1 MRKMT
6 DQEKL
11 DAAVKDLAGDF
22 KDLVAEIEAS
32 VKLTQN
38 HYGRYMSVIGR
49 VAQGNR
55 QTGQIV
61 ALALVKAGANRAGVA
76 SARQVSF

>member
-1 MRKMT
+1 MT

-11 DAAVKDLAGDF
+11 DAAVKDLAGDL
-22 KDLVAEIEAS
+22 KDLVVKIEAS
-32 VKLTQN
+32 PKLTQN
-38 HYGRYMSVIGR
+38 HYGRYMSIIGH

-61 ALALVKAGANRAGVA
+61 ALALIAAGANRAGVA
-76 SARQVSF
+76 SALQVSF

>member
-1 MRKMT
+1 MT

-11 DAAVKDLAGDF
+11 DAAVKDLAGDL

-32 VKLTQN
+32 LKLTQN
-38 HYGRYMSVIGR
+38 HYGRYMSIIGQ

-55 QTGQIV
+55 QTAQIV
-61 ALALVKAGANRAGVA
+61 ALALVAAGANRAGVA
-76 SARQVSF
+76 SALQVSF